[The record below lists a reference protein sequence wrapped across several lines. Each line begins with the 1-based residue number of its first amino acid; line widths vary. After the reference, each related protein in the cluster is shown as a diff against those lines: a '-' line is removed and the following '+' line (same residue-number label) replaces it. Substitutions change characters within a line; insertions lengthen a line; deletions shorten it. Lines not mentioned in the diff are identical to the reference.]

1 MSLKWFC
8 GFALLL
14 SVALPVTA
22 LAESENGERRLRPNS
37 SVVNIFGW
45 GKNQKAIMRQV
56 DVREY
61 DPETSISGEADPSPS
76 QRLIPIPAT
85 EGNLTYIPEK
95 LEPLRDRKLKEQRPA
110 DLYAAALF
118 DELQSDNP
126 AASVLAA
133 ERKVILDHYRDT
145 AFKPLWTTPAGISE
159 RGREV
164 LALFKGAPDEGL
176 DTADYELH
184 VLGGFDAPPN
194 SFANDPVHLA
204 RLDIELTA
212 RAMAYARHASGGRL
226 IPDRLTTYNDI
237 AAPRID
243 PAEAM
248 RMLAVTPFAA
258 SWLKSLHPTHPAY
271 AAFKTELANLR
282 KLAADTAQMPILPG
296 KRLKLGQSDDR
307 LPILRQHLQRLG
319 HLKSETPDL
328 SVLPHHIQEHARSAA
343 SIGLTFM
350 DVDVSNALKA
360 FQKAHNLKQT
370 RHPGSADDS
379 RPEQSEPGPQHRPP
393 DRQHGASALA
403 AA

>member
-22 LAESENGERRLRPNS
+22 LAESENGEHRLRPNS

-85 EGNLTYIPEK
+85 EGNLTYVPEK

-176 DTADYELH
+176 DTADT
-184 VLGGFDAPPN
+184 N
-194 SFANDPVHLA
+194 CMS
-204 RLDIELTA
+204 
-212 RAMAYARHASGGRL
+212 
-226 IPDRLTTYNDI
+226 
-237 AAPRID
+237 
-243 PAEAM
+243 
-248 RMLAVTPFAA
+248 
-258 SWLKSLHPTHPAY
+258 
-271 AAFKTELANLR
+271 
-282 KLAADTAQMPILPG
+282 
-296 KRLKLGQSDDR
+296 
-307 LPILRQHLQRLG
+307 
-319 HLKSETPDL
+319 
-328 SVLPHHIQEHARSAA
+328 SAA
-343 SIGLTFM
+343 STPRPTVLPMTRSSGPPRYRADSKGHGLCP
-350 DVDVSNALKA
+350 SC
-360 FQKAHNLKQT
+360 Q
-370 RHPGSADDS
+370 R
-379 RPEQSEPGPQHRPP
+379 RPRNPGPSHHLQ
-393 DRQHGASALA
+393 
-403 AA
+403 